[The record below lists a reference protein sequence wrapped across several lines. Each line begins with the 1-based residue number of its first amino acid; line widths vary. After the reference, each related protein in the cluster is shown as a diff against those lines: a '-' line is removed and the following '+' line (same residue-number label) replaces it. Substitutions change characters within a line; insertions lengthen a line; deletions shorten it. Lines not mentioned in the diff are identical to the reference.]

1 MKKLATEVTFTI
13 NKNFYKQINDCT
25 IGGPSSITLS
35 GIHINK
41 MENDVFVTTKPVFY
55 CRFVD
60 DIYNRRK
67 KNTED
72 KLYYSLNN
80 YHDKIELT
88 VEVSPTKFS
97 DTHLFNQNGT
107 YITQVHGKEITW

>member
-1 MKKLATEVTFTI
+1 MIAQSVDHHLLL
-13 NKNFYKQINDCT
+13 Y
-25 IGGPSSITLS
+25 
-35 GIHINK
+35 INK

-107 YITQVHGKEITW
+107 YIT